1 MNTINNNNGLSND
14 LYWQEE
20 QVPVGN
26 QNGQLTQEDF
36 FSLLTEQLS
45 MQDPTKPVDNDQM
58 IAQMTSFTMA
68 DSLSQL
74 NSKFDEF
81 ATSMTSNQALQA
93 SSLIGQR
100 VLLEGNVGTLQQD
113 GDLTA
118 MVISGERIGD
128 MKVTIEN
135 GIGQVV
141 RTMNLGD
148 QQAGNIEFSW
158 DGKDQSGNIMPP
170 GNYRIRASGTA
181 SGEGVE
187 LPTATYH
194 QVNSVSLASSTQG
207 VVLNLYGNTS
217 VKLSDVIEIGG

>member
-1 MNTINNNNGLSND
+1 M
-14 LYWQEE
+14 
-20 QVPVGN
+20 
-26 QNGQLTQEDF
+26 
-36 FSLLTEQLS
+36 
-45 MQDPTKPVDNDQM
+45 
-58 IAQMTSFTMA
+58 
-68 DSLSQL
+68 
-74 NSKFDEF
+74 
-81 ATSMTSNQALQA
+81 
-93 SSLIGQR
+93 
-100 VLLEGNVGTLQQD
+100 LLEGNVGTLQQD